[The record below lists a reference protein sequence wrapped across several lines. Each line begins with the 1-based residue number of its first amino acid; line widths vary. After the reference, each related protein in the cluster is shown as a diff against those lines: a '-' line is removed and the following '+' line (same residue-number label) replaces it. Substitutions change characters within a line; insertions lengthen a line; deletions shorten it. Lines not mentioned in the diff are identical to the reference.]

1 MQKIYAIT
9 VAAAL
14 CLCSC
19 SDNNYTFVDSFPI
32 SGELQP
38 VRTMKYDPVK
48 VNLYGIARAGDYWI
62 AYIGD
67 NDYRAAV
74 TDDSL
79 NVIVRTLRIGNGPGE
94 FLYPLRYGTPYTEGD
109 SVIIFVKD
117 ADKGSLNRVA
127 TCLTDGKTDVR
138 KIGEVPVMN
147 RTWHPL
153 PDGSVIVSNNED
165 LASPAGRLG
174 HRQQQR
180 EPLLPHQQ

>member
-1 MQKIYAIT
+1 MRKIYTIT

-19 SDNNYTFVDSFPI
+19 SDSNYTFVDSFPI

-62 AYIGD
+62 ASIGD

-79 NVIVRTLRIGNGPGE
+79 NVIVRTLRTGNGPGE

-117 ADKGSLNRVA
+117 AFKGSLNRVA
-127 TCLTDGKTDVR
+127 TCLTAKTR
-138 KIGEVPVMN
+138 SKAPS
-147 RTWHPL
+147 TAW
-153 PDGSVIVSNNED
+153 
-165 LASPAGRLG
+165 
-174 HRQQQR
+174 
-180 EPLLPHQQ
+180 PHV